1 MRAVALVMCLV
12 FTACFPNNARHRT
25 YAKLTEG
32 GFLLGGIVLLGFS
45 STQAD
50 CDMDVKLG
58 MPKTDCKS
66 KAGLISGIGLTMVL
80 LGMIGFAA
88 TQTTAVDDAKTT
100 TPPTTPPTKPETTTP
115 APTTPTPTA
124 PTTPPAS

>member
-58 MPKTDCKS
+58 MPKSDCKS

-88 TQTTAVDDAKTT
+88 TQTTADDSKPTTPPTPPTPPTTPT
-100 TPPTTPPTKPETTTP
+100 TPPTTPPTPPPTP
-115 APTTPTPTA
+115 AP
-124 PTTPPAS
+124 AS

>member
-58 MPKTDCKS
+58 MPKSDCKS

-88 TQTTAVDDAKTT
+88 TQTTADDSKTTTPPTPPTPPTTPT
-100 TPPTTPPTKPETTTP
+100 TPPTTPPTPPPTP
-115 APTTPTPTA
+115 AP
-124 PTTPPAS
+124 AS

>member
-58 MPKTDCKS
+58 MPKSDCKS

-88 TQTTAVDDAKTT
+88 TQTTADDSKQTT
-100 TPPTTPPTKPETTTP
+100 PPTPPTTPTPPATPPTTPPTPPTTP
-115 APTTPTPTA
+115 AP
-124 PTTPPAS
+124 AS